1 MKYRRCSLLLLS
13 ALTAL
18 ATPCLASLAAEDDQE
33 SSHQLSLADL
43 AGYGAALSGKPTAER
58 AKATDPPV
66 QVNFNELWNR
76 PDAFQGRRVVVQG
89 RVVRTFRQGPIGSF
103 PPLAEVWITSRD
115 GNPFC
120 VVFPQPG
127 LLDATHAE
135 SGDTKLTPKEKPTS
149 GHRGDEMPGPGSM
162 VQFTGTFL
170 KMVRYAGAD
179 TARLA
184 PLIVGDR
191 PPVVSSLEPV
201 ESQADHAPNGMTRG
215 SGLAIQL
222 VFWAFGLTGAAM
234 AAAVFVRWHLGLR
247 TRSESLRAK
256 SADLELDPP
265 LEFLGPPNEP

>member
-1 MKYRRCSLLLLS
+1 MNYRRCSLLFVS
-13 ALTAL
+13 ASVAL
-18 ATPCLASLAAEDDQE
+18 ATPCLASLAADDDQDT
-33 SSHQLSLADL
+33 SHRLSLGDL
-43 AGYGAALSGKPTAER
+43 AGYGAALSGKPTAEG

-89 RVVRTFRQGPIGSF
+89 RMVRIFRQGPIGSF
-103 PPLAEVWITSRD
+103 PPLAEVWMTSRG

-120 VVFPQPG
+120 VVFPQRG
-127 LLDATHAE
+127 VLDDTHAA
-135 SGDTKLTPKEKPTS
+135 SGNMKLTPKEKPAS
-149 GHRGDEMPGPGSM
+149 GHQSDEMPGPGRM

-191 PPVVSSLEPV
+191 PPVVSSFEPV
-201 ESQADHAPNGMTRG
+201 ERQADYAPSGVTRG
-215 SGLAIQL
+215 SGLAIRL
-222 VFWAFGLTGAAM
+222 AYWALGLAGAAI
-234 AAAVFVRWHLGLR
+234 AAVLFVRWHLGLG
-247 TRSESLRAK
+247 TRSESLRAQ
-256 SADLELDPP
+256 SANLALDPP